1 MSPVRGLRGG
11 GWFGSAVPLRRF
23 NRLPRDQA
31 AELLQTCLPV
41 ERWVRTIIDARSF
54 RTLDDLLEVAREAAF
69 PFTPA
74 ELEAALAHGDVPVVV
89 PPARRSDSP
98 TEARVG
104 QQLQAG
110 VETYQRRFARP
121 FVIRTTGRLPAQIL
135 VQLRDRLGND
145 IDTEDRVLAQQ
156 LREIALLKL
165 ADTICS

>member
-1 MSPVRGLRGG
+1 MSQVRGLRGG
-11 GWFGSAVPLRRF
+11 GWVRSAAPLGRF

-31 AELLQTCLPV
+31 SELLQTCLPV
-41 ERWVRTIIDARSF
+41 ERWVRTITDARPF

-74 ELEAALAHGDVPVVV
+74 ELEAALAHCNVPAVV
-89 PPARRSDSP
+89 PPARRGDTS
-98 TEARVG
+98 TETRVRE
-104 QQLQAG
+104 QLQAG

-121 FVIRTTGRLPAQIL
+121 FVTRTNNRMPAQIL
-135 VQLRDRLGND
+135 AQLWERLSHD

-165 ADTICS
+165 AHTIRS

>member
-89 PPARRSDSP
+89 PPARRSDSLP
-98 TEARVG
+98 
-104 QQLQAG
+104 
-110 VETYQRRFARP
+110 RRESASSSRP
-121 FVIRTTGRLPAQIL
+121 ASRPISGGSP
-135 VQLRDRLGND
+135 GP
-145 IDTEDRVLAQQ
+145 
-156 LREIALLKL
+156 
-165 ADTICS
+165 S